1 MLSVKTGSLANT
13 LLKDKRIISILKY
26 NNNAVCSETSF
37 QVLRIEKKSGLNS
50 PRKAQLHSTFPFV
63 NQSRKIF
70 E

>member
-13 LLKDKRIISILKY
+13 LLKDQRIISILKY
-26 NNNAVCSETSF
+26 NNNTVCSETSF

-50 PRKAQLHSTFPFV
+50 PRKVQLHSTFPFV